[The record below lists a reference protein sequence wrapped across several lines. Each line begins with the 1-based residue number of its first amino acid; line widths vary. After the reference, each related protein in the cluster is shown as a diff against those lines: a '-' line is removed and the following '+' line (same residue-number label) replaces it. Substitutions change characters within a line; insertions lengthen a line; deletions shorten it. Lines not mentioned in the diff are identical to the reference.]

1 MREIW
6 RLQHFMGVVE
16 ASSIHGGARMLNISQ
31 PALTKSIRQLE
42 EMLGTELLLRLPR
55 GVRMTEAGEVLYA
68 RAREIEASWNA
79 ALVEIGA
86 QAKGL
91 DGVMRIG
98 GGPVYCSLYFPGMLA
113 DLRQR
118 FPNLRVQVTTGV
130 GGELLPL
137 LKKGDLRAYAGG
149 IPHPEDNF
157 GDEFHTKVLYNQR
170 NAVFA
175 ASNHPIFSCNG
186 YGPKDTLT
194 YPWLCLFSGQQAN
207 IRIRDYFESK
217 GFPEPRLAL
226 ESHSLQIAFKMVAEH
241 QFLVCMPT
249 PLAGLIPE
257 LDLREVNLEGFAW
270 SIPTGVTYHVRSKSF
285 APMLQMIRTLRMLTE
300 ARRP

>member
-1 MREIW
+1 MRDIW
-6 RLQHFMGVVE
+6 RLQHFIGVVE

-42 EMLGTELLLRLPR
+42 ELLGTELLLRLPR
-55 GVRMTEAGEVLYA
+55 GVRMTEAGEVLYT

-98 GGPVYCSLYFPGMLA
+98 GGPVYCSLYFPEMLA
-113 DLRQR
+113 DLRRR

-137 LKKGDLRAYAGG
+137 LKQGDLRAYAGG
-149 IPHPEDNF
+149 MPHPEDEI
-157 GDEFHTKVLYNQR
+157 GDDFRTTVLYEQR

-175 ASNHPIFSCNG
+175 ARNHPIFAREG
-186 YGPKDTLT
+186 YGPGDTLT

-207 IRIRDYFESK
+207 IRIREYFESMDL
-217 GFPEPRLAL
+217 PEPRLAL

-249 PLAGLIPE
+249 PLAGLYPE
-257 LDLREVNLEGFAW
+257 LGLREVRLDRFAW
-270 SIPTGVTYHVRSKSF
+270 SIPTGVTYHARSEGF
-285 APMLQMIRTLRMLTE
+285 APIRQMMRTLRKLTE
-300 ARRP
+300 LRGP